1 MYKEI
6 LEPLSIKCVL
16 CKKSMLRRH
25 SNQKYCS
32 ECGPKRTV
40 QLKRKWKRDHYAK
53 QHSTRICPICANIF
67 NTRLP
72 RKTYCS
78 TECQGK
84 QQRITRYEKQ
94 IMRLQL
100 EIRRLRGEN
109 IGSLQ

>member
-6 LEPLSIKCVL
+6 LHQFTIKCTI
-16 CKKSMLRRH
+16 CKKDMKRKH
-25 SNQKYCS
+25 SNQKYCE
-32 ECGPKRTV
+32 ECAPKRAV
-40 QLKRKWKRDHYAK
+40 QLKRKWKRDHYIK
-53 QHSTRICPICANIF
+53 QYSTRVCPICANIF

-72 RKTYCS
+72 RKMYCS
-78 TECQGK
+78 TECQIK

-109 IGSLQ
+109 IGSM